1 MVFRS
6 SNDLSFFNWNNWN
19 WNRNGLAV
27 NTHFLLYKAFVS
39 ITVKSEVDGQKVE
52 AHAVNRQALGA
63 PLPRYSLSLLNFCFR
78 NLGV

>member
-39 ITVKSEVDGQKVE
+39 ITVKSEVDGQIVE
-52 AHAVNRQALGA
+52 TYVVNGQALGVP
-63 PLPRYSLSLLNFCFR
+63 PLLRYSFLNFCFK